1 MKNVLI
7 AMLLL
12 ATVSITAQDDNTKTQ
27 PMLNNESDSLSYF
40 LGLSLGYDFQT
51 LPFEADP
58 DLIIEG
64 LSGALKGTAPYDQQ
78 QSQTIFRTLQ
88 MAIQAKEQEG
98 ANTASLETQHE
109 GEKFLKE
116 NAAREGILIT
126 SSGLQYEVLVKG
138 DGPMPADTSEVE
150 VHYEGTL
157 LDGTVFDSSYER
169 GESVSFPLNRVIAG
183 WTEGVQL
190 MPVGS
195 TYMLYIPSELAYGD
209 RDSGPIPPNS
219 VLIFKI
225 ELLGIK

>member
-7 AMLLL
+7 AILLM
-12 ATVSITAQDDNTKTQ
+12 ATVSVAAQDGNTKTQ
-27 PMLNNESDSLSYF
+27 PELNNELDSISYF
-40 LGLSLGYDFQT
+40 LGLSLGYNFQA
-51 LPFEADP
+51 LPFAADP

-78 QSQTIFRTLQ
+78 EVETTFKALQ
-88 MAIQAKEQEG
+88 MVMQAKEQES
-98 ANTASLETQHE
+98 AKVASMEVQLK
-109 GEKFLKE
+109 GEQFLKE
-116 NAAREGILIT
+116 NAAREGVLT
-126 SSGLQYEVLVKG
+126 TASGLQYEVLVKG
-138 DGPMPADTSEVE
+138 DGPMPADTLEVE

-157 LDGTVFDSSYER
+157 IDGTIFDSSYKR
-169 GESVSFPLNRVIAG
+169 GESISFPLNRVIPG

-190 MPVGS
+190 MPLGS
-195 TYMLYIPSELAYGD
+195 TYMFYIPSELAYGD

>member
-7 AMLLL
+7 VMLLM
-12 ATVSITAQDDNTKTQ
+12 ATVSITAQDENNPTLPVMDNE
-27 PMLNNESDSLSYF
+27 LDSLSYF

-51 LPFEADP
+51 LPFEANP

-64 LSGALKGTAPYDQQ
+64 LSGAMKGTAPYDQEQ
-78 QSQTIFRTLQ
+78 TKTIFQSLQ
-88 MAIQAKEQEG
+88 MALQALEQES
-98 ANTASLETQHE
+98 ANASSMETQQE
-109 GEKFLKE
+109 GLDFLKV
-116 NAAREGILIT
+116 NGALDGVIT
-126 SSGLQYEVLVKG
+126 TPSGLQYMVMVKG
-138 DGPMPADTSEVE
+138 DGPLPTITSEVE

-157 LDGTVFDSSYER
+157 IDGTIFDSSYER
-169 GESVSFPLNRVIAG
+169 GESISFPLNGVIKG

-195 TYMLYIPSELAYGD
+195 TYMFYIPSELAYGN

>member
-7 AMLLL
+7 VMLLM
-12 ATVSITAQDDNTKTQ
+12 ATISITAQEKNSPT
-27 PMLNNESDSLSYF
+27 PPVMNNELDSLSYF

-51 LPFEADP
+51 LPFEANP

-64 LSGALKGTAPYDQQ
+64 LSGAMKEIAPYDQEQ
-78 QSQTIFRTLQ
+78 TQTIFQALQ
-88 MAIQAKEQEG
+88 VALQAREQE
-98 ANTASLETQHE
+98 NASASSMKTQQE
-109 GEKFLKE
+109 GLDFLKV
-116 NAAREGILIT
+116 NGALDGVIT
-126 SSGLQYEVLVKG
+126 TTSGLQYMVMVKG

-157 LDGTVFDSSYER
+157 IDGTVFDSSYDR
-169 GESVSFPLNRVIAG
+169 GESISFPLNRVIPG

-195 TYMLYIPSELAYGD
+195 TYMFYIPSKLAYGD

>member
-1 MKNVLI
+1 MV
-7 AMLLL
+7 LLL
-12 ATVSITAQDDNTKTQ
+12 LTTVSISAQDENNPTLPVMDNE
-27 PMLNNESDSLSYF
+27 LDSLSYF

-51 LPFEADP
+51 LPFEANP

-64 LSGALKGTAPYDQQ
+64 LSGAMKGTAPYDQEQ
-78 QSQTIFRTLQ
+78 TKTIFQSLQ
-88 MAIQAKEQEG
+88 MALQAREQES
-98 ANTASLETQHE
+98 ANASSMETQQE
-109 GEKFLKE
+109 GLDFLME
-116 NAAREGILIT
+116 NGARDEVIT
-126 SSGLQYEVLVKG
+126 TASGLQYMVIVKG
-138 DGPMPADTSEVE
+138 DGPLPADTSEVE

-157 LDGTVFDSSYER
+157 IDGTVFDSSYDR
-169 GESVSFPLNRVIAG
+169 GESISFPLNRVIPG

-195 TYMLYIPSELAYGD
+195 TYMFYIPSELAYGD